1 MPQSGAFEHIYD
13 GFFDVVIIGIRNLGP
28 RDKDQID
35 SGFTRAKLTDDF
47 TEASLDGVASHRAA
61 HPLADGVAGAHG
73 VQIIGRVAE
82 DDEIV
87 RPPLADIGYA
97 RKIRTPTQTRVGR
110 SGHGGAARR

>member
-1 MPQSGAFEHIYD
+1 MPQGGAFEHICD
-13 GFFDVVIIGIRNLGP
+13 GLFDALIIGIRDFGP
-28 RDKDQID
+28 RDEDQID
-35 SGFTRAKLTDDF
+35 SGFTRAKLADGF
-47 TEASLDGVASHRAA
+47 TEASLDGVTSHRAA

-87 RPPLADIGYA
+87 RPPLADVRHA